1 MMAKSDKKPTRE
13 QKITRMSIRW
23 TVILVIIATIG
34 GFLVGVGEVAQLN
47 WLRAIGSVLA
57 MGYVVGSMVFIMR
70 YQQALDEQVRQRNV
84 EAAAIGMV
92 MLVFSALIYLLGDVF
107 GMNLSNPSVYFLL
120 FYALTLYMLSYV
132 VLWWRSR

>member
-1 MMAKSDKKPTRE
+1 
-13 QKITRMSIRW
+13 
-23 TVILVIIATIG
+23 
-34 GFLVGVGEVAQLN
+34 
-47 WLRAIGSVLA
+47 
-57 MGYVVGSMVFIMR
+57 MVFIMR

>member
-1 MMAKSDKKPTRE
+1 MMAKNDKKPTRE

-23 TVILVIIATIG
+23 TVVLVVIATIG
-34 GFLVGVGEVAQLN
+34 GFLVGVAEVAQLI

-57 MGYVVGSMVFIMR
+57 LGYVVGFMIFVVR
-70 YQQALDEQVRQRNV
+70 YQQALDEQVRQRNL

-92 MLVFSALIYLLGDVF
+92 MLVFSTLIYLLGDLF
-107 GMNLSNPSVYFLL
+107 GMNLPNLSVYFLL
-120 FYALTLYMLSYV
+120 YYAMTLYLLSYM